1 MIEDMLKLTIDAVF
15 PKDSLKRK
23 RQSNL
28 PAGTT
33 VTGKLN
39 QLSKISHAIGAG
51 VAEEN
56 IAKEEEIETS
66 QNHIAE
72 NQEGPTLED
81 ELAELKKD
89 RKA

>member
-1 MIEDMLKLTIDAVF
+1 
-15 PKDSLKRK
+15 
-23 RQSNL
+23 
-28 PAGTT
+28 
-33 VTGKLN
+33 
-39 QLSKISHAIGAG
+39 